1 MRVVSSL
8 LVRAAMLAA
17 LVVPTLSAAQ
27 PVEEPPI
34 EEPAPVVIPPP
45 SERDGAR
52 VLGRL
57 GLGTFG
63 QVQFDLGDAAPDLR
77 VDSVGLRYWFS
88 GDGPGPARAW
98 GIDVGLAFAH
108 RRASLEQAGVEQ
120 DSSSTAIGF
129 HAGLPLVLA
138 QLPHAN
144 FEVVPEV
151 DLVFLGGDEGNAD
164 LSGVALAAGARAGF
178 ELFFGFIGVPDLSL
192 EASVGLGLSH
202 VSTTLERGSVE
213 TTRSTTFLGLRKLD
227 DPWDIF
233 RSSVAAR
240 YYF

>member
-8 LVRAAMLAA
+8 LVSAALLAA
-17 LVVPTLSAAQ
+17 VAVPRVPAAQ
-27 PVEEPPI
+27 PVDD
-34 EEPAPVVIPPP
+34 PAAAAIPPP

-63 QVQFDLGDAAPDLR
+63 RVQFDLGDAAPDLG

-88 GDGPGPARAW
+88 GDGPGPVRAW
-98 GIDVGLAFAH
+98 GIDAGLAFAH
-108 RRASLEQAGVEQ
+108 RRASVEQGGVEQ

-144 FEVVPEV
+144 FEVAPEV
-151 DLVFLGGDEGNAD
+151 DLVFLGGDQADAD

-202 VSTTLERGSVE
+202 VTTTLERGSAE
-213 TTRSTTFLGLRKLD
+213 TTRTTTFVGLRKLD